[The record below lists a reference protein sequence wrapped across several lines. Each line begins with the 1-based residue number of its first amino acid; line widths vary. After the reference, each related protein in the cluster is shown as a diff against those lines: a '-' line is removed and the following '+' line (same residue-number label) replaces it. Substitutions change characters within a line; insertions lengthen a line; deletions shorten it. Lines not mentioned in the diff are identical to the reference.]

1 MVVAVTL
8 LVVGAVVVAMLSS
21 GLVQREELTAEV
33 TARSI
38 AGQLAAGTPPSLL
51 DLDDDDDDEL
61 VQVVDQSGTV
71 VAASPVLADLPRLLS
86 EEETANTR
94 TEPGSAPPTDDDDDD
109 DDDDDWDDD
118 DDDAPSP
125 SQGRIHSPVYLT
137 TITVPGQSDQFRF
150 AAMTATTPTG
160 EEYGVYAGSSLGAQQ
175 ETIDQLTT
183 SMLLALPAVLLVVA
197 MVTWLVTGR
206 ALRPVADIRAELAEI
221 TAGDLSRRVPVP
233 RSHDEIHDLAT
244 TTNKTLTAL
253 ETSVTQQRRF
263 IADASHE
270 LRSPLAILRAQLE
283 VATNHPQLL
292 DLPATLSDV
301 IRLQSLATDLLL
313 LARLDV
319 GERPPG
325 QRIDFTDLIREEVA
339 RRAAT
344 DRLPV
349 RLELADD
356 VTVMGVRGHLVRLL
370 VNLVDNAQHHAR
382 GGVWV
387 SLEIEPRGGVLL
399 RVADDGSGIPP
410 ADRERVFNRFVRLDE
425 SRSRD
430 EGGAGLGLA
439 IVHDVVTAH
448 GGSIRVVDSVHG
460 GAEFQVWLPGAGSDG
475 GPVTGGLSG

>member
-1 MVVAVTL
+1 MGATVVVAVVL
-8 LVVGAVVVAMLSS
+8 LVVGAVLVTLLSS

-33 TARSI
+33 SARSI
-38 AGQLAAGTPPSLL
+38 AGQLAAGTPPNLL

-61 VQVVDQSGTV
+61 VQVVDESGEV
-71 VAASPVLADLPRLLS
+71 VAASPVLTDMPRLLS
-86 EEETANTR
+86 AEETAGTR
-94 TEPGSAPPTDDDDDD
+94 TQPASPAPTDDDDD

-118 DDDAPSP
+118 ADDDDMSS
-125 SQGRIHSPVYLT
+125 SQGRIHAPVYLT
-137 TITVPGQSDQFRF
+137 TITVPGQSDQYRF

-160 EEYGVYAGSSLGAQQ
+160 EEYAVFAGSSLGAQQ

-233 RSHDEIHDLAT
+233 RSHDEIHELAT
-244 TTNKTLTAL
+244 TTNETLTAL
-253 ETSVTQQRRF
+253 ETAVNQQRRF

-292 DLPATLSDV
+292 NVPATLSDV

-313 LARLDV
+313 LARLDA

-325 QRIDFTDLIREEVA
+325 QRIDFTDLIREEIA
-339 RRAAT
+339 RRAGT

-356 VTVMGVRGHLVRLL
+356 VTVMGVKGHLIRLL

-382 GGVWV
+382 SAVWV
-387 SLEIEPRGGVLL
+387 SLEAESKGGVLL
-399 RVADDGSGIPP
+399 RVADDGPGIPP
-410 ADRERVFNRFVRLDE
+410 PDRERVFDRFVRLDE

-448 GGSIRVVDSVHG
+448 RGSIRVVDSPHG
-460 GAEFQVWLPGAGSDG
+460 GAEFQVRLPGEVPEG
-475 GPVTGGLSG
+475 